1 MRLRDINFSM
11 GAVATEDIIE
21 GRMVLLTPQSEDYG
35 YGSRQDLP
43 GVKLPDT
50 ANEALEAVYLAA
62 FTVTQQE
69 PPIYDSIPETTG
81 SERGGWS
88 AGSNVPFNADIYM
101 TAPSMLQGR
110 TISSGNLVALHA
122 GGVYTVTSGNFV
134 ADTNL
139 VAGARVAVADTATDG
154 ESNAGKLKYVSTA
167 GGGIG
172 TVIEY
177 DSTNVELTFRSHGVA

>member
-1 MRLRDINFSM
+1 
-11 GAVATEDIIE
+11 
-21 GRMVLLTPQSEDYG
+21 
-35 YGSRQDLP
+35 
-43 GVKLPDT
+43 
-50 ANEALEAVYLAA
+50 
-62 FTVTQQE
+62 
-69 PPIYDSIPETTG
+69 
-81 SERGGWS
+81 
-88 AGSNVPFNADIYM
+88 M